1 MNYTNVI
8 NPQWATVD
16 HSSINCTVIF
26 EQCGETPFTANPND
40 PENHGSEIFN
50 DCVAGKYGVVAEYVP
65 PAPYIATSEWN
76 KTMAVQLLANTD
88 WVNQPDVTNT
98 SNTPH
103 LLNQAEF
110 VAYRNTIRAIAVNP
124 PSGNLTWATEPI
136 AQWSQ

>member
-8 NPQWATVD
+8 TPQWANAEHTIIDCVV
-16 HSSINCTVIF
+16 NF
-26 EQCGETPFTANPND
+26 EGLGNTPFSANPND
-40 PENHGSEIFN
+40 IYDHGVEIFN
-50 DCVAGKYGVVAEYVP
+50 NCVAGKYGVVAEYVP

-76 KTMAVQLLANTD
+76 KTRAVQLLANTD

-103 LLNQAEF
+103 LLNLAEF

-124 PSGNLTWATEPI
+124 PSGNLNWPTEPA
-136 AQWSQ
+136 AQWS